1 MPRLGTLLLLCKD
14 MLTLQE
20 EEPLMSMIQFGRAFV
35 PLLLIAT
42 AACSGGEA
50 EMQDNTAIN
59 SGPDAPPG
67 PAELA
72 ADAELANEAA
82 ADEAADIE
90 AFGGNAA
97 AMEGNSR

>member
-1 MPRLGTLLLLCKD
+1 MSIMRLGRPFL
-14 MLTLQE
+14 
-20 EEPLMSMIQFGRAFV
+20 

-42 AACSGGEA
+42 PACSGGEA
-50 EMQDNTAIN
+50 EM
-59 SGPDAPPG
+59 SGNAGTNAVPDAPAS

-72 ADAELANEAA
+72 EDAALANEAA

-90 AFGGNAA
+90 AYGGNAA

>member
-1 MPRLGTLLLLCKD
+1 
-14 MLTLQE
+14 
-20 EEPLMSMIQFGRAFV
+20 MSIMQFGRAFV

-50 EMQDNTAIN
+50 EMAGNAGAN
-59 SGPDAPPG
+59 AGADAPAD

-72 ADAELANEAA
+72 EDAALANEAA

-97 AMEGNSR
+97 AMEGNRR